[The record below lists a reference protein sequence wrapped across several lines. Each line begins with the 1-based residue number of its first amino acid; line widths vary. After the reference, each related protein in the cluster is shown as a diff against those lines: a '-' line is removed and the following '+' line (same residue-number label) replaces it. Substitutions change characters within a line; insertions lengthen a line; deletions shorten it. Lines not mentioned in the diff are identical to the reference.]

1 MALVKVKVEGTW
13 IVAKR
18 SMDQLSGNL
27 WLGII
32 GFIVFIFFSILF
44 GRLQCVYKDIDFK
57 EVFYVGQFFQF
68 YTTELLFLRKKLSIS
83 LIVMLCIP
91 L

>member
-1 MALVKVKVEGTW
+1 MFPEFPTSRAAVRFGVFLQIFDIRKVALVKVKVEGTW

-32 GFIVFIFFSILF
+32 WFIVFIFFSIGF
-44 GRLQCVYKDIDFK
+44 SGFEGIDKDIDFK
-57 EVFYVGQFFQF
+57 EVF
-68 YTTELLFLRKKLSIS
+68 
-83 LIVMLCIP
+83 
-91 L
+91 

>member
-44 GRLQCVYKDIDFK
+44 GGLQCIYKNVDF
-57 EVFYVGQFFQF
+57 
-68 YTTELLFLRKKLSIS
+68 I
-83 LIVMLCIP
+83 
-91 L
+91 

>member
-44 GRLQCVYKDIDFK
+44 GGLQCIDKDIDFK
-57 EVFYVGQFFQF
+57 KVFYVGQFFQF
-68 YTTELLFLRKKLSIS
+68 YTKKL
-83 LIVMLCIP
+83 LLVE
-91 L
+91 

>member
-1 MALVKVKVEGTW
+1 MFSIFSTSRAAVGLVVFLQIFDIRKVALVKVKVEGTW

-32 GFIVFIFFSILF
+32 GFIVFIFFSIGF
-44 GRLQCVYKDIDFK
+44 SGFEGIDKNADF
-57 EVFYVGQFFQF
+57 
-68 YTTELLFLRKKLSIS
+68 I
-83 LIVMLCIP
+83 
-91 L
+91 